1 MAPDYLYDKNDKKTL
16 MAYRNL
22 IDCLEPER
30 PIEYSYQPMDLL
42 TTNKYYIKF
51 LYFYHCTY
59 KKIK

>member
-51 LYFYHCTY
+51 L
-59 KKIK
+59 